1 MKKRPIVG
9 AVQAASLALFGA
21 GVSGQV
27 LAEEGIE
34 TVEEVVVTGSRI
46 QRAVSDAPSPVTVL
60 TSEDLELS
68 GFTNVADVL
77 RNTTYN
83 SFGSF
88 RERSGTSFGQIALV
102 DLRGLGPG
110 RTAVLING
118 RRVPGN
124 PFTGTSA
131 VDVNSIPLSAV
142 ERTDRL
148 CFCCL
153 WFGCVGWCHQLYYER

>member
-110 RTAVLING
+110 RTAL
-118 RRVPGN
+118 
-124 PFTGTSA
+124 
-131 VDVNSIPLSAV
+131 
-142 ERTDRL
+142 
-148 CFCCL
+148 
-153 WFGCVGWCHQLYYER
+153 